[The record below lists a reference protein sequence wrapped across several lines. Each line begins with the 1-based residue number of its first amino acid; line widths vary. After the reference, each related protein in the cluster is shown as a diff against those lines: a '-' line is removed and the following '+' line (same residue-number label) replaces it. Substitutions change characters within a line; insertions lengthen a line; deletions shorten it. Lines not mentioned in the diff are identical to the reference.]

1 MHNKQQCYR
10 KKERRRQS
18 KSDWECMSVTSLNRV
33 VMVEFFGKKIF
44 E

>member
-1 MHNKQQCYR
+1 MRIINNSVVGKR
-10 KKERRRQS
+10 
-18 KSDWECMSVTSLNRV
+18 KSDWECMSVTVLNRV